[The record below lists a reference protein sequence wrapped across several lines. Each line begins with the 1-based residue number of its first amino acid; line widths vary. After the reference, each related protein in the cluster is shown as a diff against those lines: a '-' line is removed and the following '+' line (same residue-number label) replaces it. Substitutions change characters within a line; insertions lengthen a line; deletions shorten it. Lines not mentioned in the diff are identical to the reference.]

1 MRKKHLDE
9 KIQIQA
15 NRLKQQTE
23 EKLRRAKSN
32 HVKRRFDKEKI
43 AKERHDVILK
53 STIVGVIKLLF

>member
-32 HVKRRFDKEKI
+32 H
-43 AKERHDVILK
+43 
-53 STIVGVIKLLF
+53 IVDFMVECTMYSITTSLNTIKLIFTIWMP